1 MALSNE
7 KSAYIPRDWVEPV
20 HHYQIEMYEV
30 LVSLYSHIKENYQ
43 TKIDAAFDRAS
54 KEIGFVVATSLP
66 VTVEV
71 GSNKT
76 VKDLFFSAENLK
88 GTIFERQVLNEALAL
103 KKDKIPDVRAG
114 TYEIKLLWLEALKIK
129 IKTDW
134 MEPVHF
140 RVFDRFFSM
149 KRKELDPYVHE
160 PVHYYPGLELDME
173 AQILAQVLNQV
184 YPELKIADRIRMDKE
199 ILARDSYYGR
209 EASLS
214 SARAKFTPWQ
224 EPVHLPGRFTRY
236 QDRLR
241 FLRYY
246 RDWVE
251 PVHFR
256 ENLAERFAPGGLD
269 ENVLGELS
277 SLLKRYGY

>member
-20 HHYQIEMYEV
+20 HNYHIEMYEV
-30 LVSLYSHIKENYQ
+30 LVSLYTYIKEKYQ
-43 TKIDAAFDRAS
+43 SKIDAAFDRAS

-66 VTVEV
+66 ATIEI

-76 VKDLFFSAENLK
+76 VKNVSFSAENLK

-103 KKDKIPDVRAG
+103 KKDKISGVRAG

-134 MEPVHF
+134 VEPAHF
-140 RVFDRFFSM
+140 RSYDRLFSV

-160 PVHYYPGLELDME
+160 PVHYYPGLELDVE
-173 AQILAQVLNQV
+173 AQLLAHVLDEV
-184 YPELKIADRIRMDKE
+184 YPELKIADRIKMDKE
-199 ILARDSYYGR
+199 ILAQGGYYR
-209 EASLS
+209 SDPTPQPIK
-214 SARAKFTPWQ
+214 AKFSPWQ
-224 EPVHLPGRFTRY
+224 EPVHFPERISETP
-236 QDRLR
+236 DRLK

-256 ENLAERFAPGGLD
+256 EDLSERFTPRNLEG
-269 ENVLGELS
+269 NVLRELS
-277 SLLKRYGY
+277 SVLKKYGY